1 MDIDNYIYKYK
12 EINNINK
19 IEIKKNYDNI
29 DINKILKDVE
39 EDFKI
44 LNNLKKKKKNDIY
57 TIEKNDLKIDDS

>member
-29 DINKILKDVE
+29 DIDKILKDVE

-44 LNNLKKKKKNDIY
+44 LNNLKKKKKMIY
-57 TIEKNDLKIDDS
+57 ILLKKMI

>member
-44 LNNLKKKKKNDIY
+44 LNNLKKKIKNDKY
-57 TIEKNDLKIDDS
+57 TIEKND

>member
-29 DINKILKDVE
+29 DIDKILKDVE

>member
-29 DINKILKDVE
+29 DIDKILKDVE

-57 TIEKNDLKIDDS
+57 TIVKNDLKIDDS